1 MKKTRFIP
9 YALAAVVAAV
19 FPLLSGA
26 YLQQVAITILLYM
39 ALAVTWDMILRSGQL
54 SFGTAGFFGLGS
66 YASALFFL
74 RLGVDPVVGILLGGV
89 FAGVVA
95 LLVGL
100 AVLRLRGMY
109 FAIVTLALASIF
121 RVVVRNIPALTGG
134 AEGMM
139 LPSVIFG
146 GDATKLYGL
155 ALVVAV
161 LAVLASEIFERSRI
175 RLALTSIRND
185 ERVAKSSG
193 INVFWYLVFVFTIA
207 SAIQG
212 IAGGTYVQVYGFVSP
227 EGSFHA
233 NFLLL
238 PLAMALLGGI
248 HSTWGPVL
256 GALILGMMGEYL
268 KLQIPYGHL
277 LVYGGIIVLVTLF
290 LPQGVVGA
298 FRQRLGAWQAARRS
312 R

>member
-1 MKKTRFIP
+1 MRISRYIP
-9 YALAAVVAAV
+9 YAVGALAAVL
-19 FPLLSGA
+19 FPLLSGVYA
-26 YLQQVAITILLYM
+26 QQIAITTLLYM

-54 SFGTAGFFGLGS
+54 SFGTHGFFGLGS
-66 YASALFFL
+66 YAAVLLFL
-74 RLGVDPVVGILLGGV
+74 RLGINPILGILLAGL

-109 FAIVTLALASIF
+109 FAIVTLASAGIF
-121 RVVVRNIPALTGG
+121 TVVTRNIPEVTGG
-134 AEGMM
+134 SEGMM
-139 LPSVIFG
+139 LPSVLFG
-146 GDATKLYGL
+146 GDSVKLYVL

-161 LAVLASEIFERSRI
+161 LAIAASELFERSRV

-193 INVFWYLVFVFTIA
+193 INVFWYLVFVFA
-207 SAIQG
+207 VSSAIQG
-212 IAGGTYVQVYGFVSP
+212 IAGGVYAQTYGFVSP
-227 EGSFHA
+227 EGSFHV

-238 PLAMALLGGI
+238 PLAMALLGGV
-248 HSTWGPVL
+248 HSTWGPVI
-256 GALILGMMGEYL
+256 GALALGVMGEYL

-298 FRQRLGAWQAARRS
+298 FRSRVRHGRAARGAG
-312 R
+312 

>member
-1 MKKTRFIP
+1 MRTSRYIP
-9 YALAAVVAAV
+9 YAIGAVVAVV
-19 FPLLSGA
+19 FPFLSGV
-26 YLQQVAITILLYM
+26 YTQQIATTTLLYL

-54 SFGTAGFFGLGS
+54 SFGTSGFFGLGS
-66 YASALFFL
+66 YAAVLLFL
-74 RLGVDPVVGILLGGV
+74 RAGIDPLLTIVLGGA

-109 FAIVTLALASIF
+109 FAIVTLASASIF
-121 RVVVRNIPALTGG
+121 AVVVRNIPQLTGG
-134 AEGMM
+134 PEGMM

-146 GDATKLYGL
+146 GDPGKTYW
-155 ALVVAV
+155 VA
-161 LAVLASEIFERSRI
+161 LAVGALAVIASELSERSRV

-193 INVFWYLVFVFTIA
+193 INVFWYLVFVFTLA

-212 IAGGTYVQVYGFVSP
+212 IAGGAYAHVYGFVSP
-227 EGSFHA
+227 EGSFHL

-248 HSTWGPVL
+248 HTTWGPVI
-256 GALILGMMGEYL
+256 GALALGVLGEYL

-277 LVYGGIIVLVTLF
+277 LVYGGIIVIVTLF

-298 FRQRLGAWQAARRS
+298 FRARVRQWQAS
-312 R
+312 RGVQ